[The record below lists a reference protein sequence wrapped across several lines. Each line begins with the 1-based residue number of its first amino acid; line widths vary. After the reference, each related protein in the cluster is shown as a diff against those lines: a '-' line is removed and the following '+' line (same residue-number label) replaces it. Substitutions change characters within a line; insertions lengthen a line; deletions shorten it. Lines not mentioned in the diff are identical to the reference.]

1 MEKREITKAMKDA
14 WVQHLLSKFLLITF
28 TDAAAAEM
36 RTRLAGAFLTEG
48 YEIDPEKIPTMTFNS
63 FAMDLVKEFYNDLG
77 FLKTPIVVDT
87 NPTREAMGIL
97 PLITRDKVDG
107 LNYNV
112 AVESQYG
119 ALTIAIKV
127 QITLTIL
134 KQRICLMM

>member
-112 AVESQYG
+112 AVESQIG
-119 ALTIAIKV
+119 RASCRERVSV
-127 QITLTIL
+127 QV
-134 KQRICLMM
+134 

>member
-112 AVESQYG
+112 AVES
-119 ALTIAIKV
+119 
-127 QITLTIL
+127 
-134 KQRICLMM
+134 

>member
-127 QITLTIL
+127 FS
-134 KQRICLMM
+134 

>member
-1 MEKREITKAMKDA
+1 MKNREITKAMKDA

-119 ALTIAIKV
+119 ALTIAIKYSN
-127 QITLTIL
+127 
-134 KQRICLMM
+134 